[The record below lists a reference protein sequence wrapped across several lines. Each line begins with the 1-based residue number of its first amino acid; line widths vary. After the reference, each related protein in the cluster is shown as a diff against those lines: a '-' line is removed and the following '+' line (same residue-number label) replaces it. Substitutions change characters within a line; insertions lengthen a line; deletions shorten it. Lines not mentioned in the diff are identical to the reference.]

1 MTTTDYYSENVP
13 VFENEPEVLESFP
26 TADNGIYLE
35 NQTSEEQIDPGLV
48 IEENTQVKLKSL
60 SSDFETKVKQQ
71 LLYNFT
77 NNTAAKGF
85 LKKVNNQSSDARN
98 KNRMLKFTMLENELR
113 SLMVEIE
120 TDAESM
126 DVTLKK
132 KVDGLIRDIDS
143 FKLGKPDTFLGY
155 WEEKLYET
163 AAKENVGIK
172 DEKASN
178 AIDRKE
184 EKNEVKHNYKS
195 KTDDSDSIFL
205 ELESRISKLEDSLGY
220 ESSQGITP
228 SIQDTIEDLYTRVNL
243 ILDGGE
249 NLSSVETEVLRLI
262 SNCETYIK
270 DSKRIRDKSEI
281 VPLTDRKLCLLYDKV
296 KALPDFAS
304 LLGKIVD
311 RFNSLND
318 LIVGTANSV
327 NFLQGLEKELCTME
341 NRLDEW
347 DDRID
352 LFNSQLAQDKRQFD
366 KTAKNLAQYTIKN

>member
-13 VFENEPEVLESFP
+13 VFENEPEVLESLP
-26 TADNGIYLE
+26 TADNSIYFE
-35 NQTSEEQIDPGLV
+35 NKISEGQLDPGLV
-48 IEENTQVKLKSL
+48 IEENTQAKLKSL
-60 SSDFETKVKQQ
+60 SSDFETKVKEQ

-85 LKKVNNQSSDARN
+85 FKKVNNQSSDARN
-98 KNRMLKFTMLENELR
+98 KNRILKFTMLENELR
-113 SLMVEIE
+113 SLMVEID
-120 TDAESM
+120 TDTESM
-126 DVTLKK
+126 DLSLKK

-143 FKLGKPDTFLGY
+143 FKLGKPNTFLSY

-163 AAKENVGIK
+163 AAKENGVK
-172 DEKASN
+172 DEKVSK

-184 EKNEVKHNYKS
+184 EKNEVKHIFKS

-220 ESSQGITP
+220 EPSQGITP

-249 NLSSVETEVLRLI
+249 NLSSVEAEVLRLI

-296 KALPDFAS
+296 KTLPDFES

-327 NFLQGLEKELCTME
+327 NFLQGLEKELSTME
-341 NRLDEW
+341 NRLDAW

-352 LFNSQLAQDKRQFD
+352 LFNSQLVEDKRQFD
-366 KTAKNLAQYTIKN
+366 ETAKKLAQYKIKN

>member
-13 VFENEPEVLESFP
+13 VFENEPEVLESLP
-26 TADNGIYLE
+26 TADNSIYFE
-35 NQTSEEQIDPGLV
+35 NKISEGQLDPGLV
-48 IEENTQVKLKSL
+48 IEENTQAKLKSL
-60 SSDFETKVKQQ
+60 SSDFETKVKEQ

-85 LKKVNNQSSDARN
+85 FKKVNNQSSDARN
-98 KNRMLKFTMLENELR
+98 KNRILKFTMLENELR
-113 SLMVEIE
+113 SLMVEID
-120 TDAESM
+120 TDTESM
-126 DVTLKK
+126 DLSLKK

-143 FKLGKPDTFLGY
+143 FKLGKPNTFLSY

-163 AAKENVGIK
+163 AAKENGVK
-172 DEKASN
+172 DEKVSK

-184 EKNEVKHNYKS
+184 EKNEVKHIFKS

-220 ESSQGITP
+220 EPSQGITP

-249 NLSSVETEVLRLI
+249 NLSSVEAEVLRLI

-296 KALPDFAS
+296 KTLPDFES

-327 NFLQGLEKELCTME
+327 NFLQGLEKELSTME
-341 NRLDEW
+341 NRLDAW

-352 LFNSQLAQDKRQFD
+352 LFNSQLVEDKRQFD
-366 KTAKNLAQYTIKN
+366 ETAKKLVQYKIKN